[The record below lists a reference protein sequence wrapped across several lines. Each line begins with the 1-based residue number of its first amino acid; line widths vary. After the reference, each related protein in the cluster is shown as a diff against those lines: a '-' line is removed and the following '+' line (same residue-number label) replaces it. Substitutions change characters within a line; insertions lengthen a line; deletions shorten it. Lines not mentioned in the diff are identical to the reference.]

1 MTVAPAV
8 VHPLRQLR
16 ARPSPQARPSPHKT
30 HTIAGTTISAA
41 WGTLN
46 GISRWAGAVSQAALA
61 SLMALPPIVLV
72 VIGLIWFGP
81 GAATTRLVI
90 ILVAIPLVVIAVAEA
105 VRDIDPDL
113 LEMASA
119 FQLSRV
125 ATLRHVVAP
134 AIASPVLAAISV
146 ALGQSLRVA
155 VMAELLSAA
164 DGIGAEI
171 ARARAN
177 IETADVLAWAIS
189 LIAIVLILELAVLR
203 PMTRRLLRW
212 REPT

>member
-1 MTVAPAV
+1 M
-8 VHPLRQLR
+8 
-16 ARPSPQARPSPHKT
+16 
-30 HTIAGTTISAA
+30 
-41 WGTLN
+41 
-46 GISRWAGAVSQAALA
+46 
-61 SLMALPPIVLV
+61 
-72 VIGLIWFGP
+72 
-81 GAATTRLVI
+81 I
-90 ILVAIPLVVIAVAEA
+90 ILVAIPLIVIAVAEA

-119 FQLSRV
+119 FQLSRA

-134 AIASPVLAAISV
+134 AFASPVLAAISV

-171 ARARAN
+171 ALARAN
-177 IETADVLAWAIS
+177 VEPADVLAWAIA

-212 REPT
+212 REPA